1 MSSQCLKSVFLLLTN
16 SAHFQRT
23 LSSRA
28 TASASASRGK
38 KYLNYFRVLE
48 LLPEETTH
56 DNVRR
61 QYIRLVKKYH
71 PDTNG
76 DDPIAREK
84 FAAVDEV
91 MKLSF

>member
-1 MSSQCLKSVFLLLTN
+1 MSSQCLRSVFLLSTT

-48 LLPEETTH
+48 LPEETTH

>member
-1 MSSQCLKSVFLLLTN
+1 MSFQCSKGVSSILTN
-16 SAHFQRT
+16 SAQFQRAF
-23 LSSRA
+23 SGGPS
-28 TASASASRGK
+28 SRGK
-38 KYLNYFRVLE
+38 NKYLKYFRALE
-48 LLPEETTH
+48 LPEETTH

-91 MKLSF
+91 GNYIHVVRK

>member
-1 MSSQCLKSVFLLLTN
+1 M
-16 SAHFQRT
+16 
-23 LSSRA
+23 
-28 TASASASRGK
+28 
-38 KYLNYFRVLE
+38 E
-48 LLPEETTH
+48 LPEETTH

-84 FAAVDEV
+84 FTAVDEV
-91 MKLSF
+91 LKLFTRNAPNFLLNLKLYFLQK